1 MFRWE
6 RWLSVASI
14 LPFDQNPESQ
24 GLDFFTAY
32 WVCSICDA
40 SYSAEVNSKTVLYSL
55 ANGIFTKT
63 INLPG
68 SVIPVIDYAVYPSN
82 RATLTVT
89 GTRFFL
95 EFVNQ
100 ILGVNLVDVDPWAG
114 EVGQYWSSIS
124 DQLWDLVELQLA
136 EDGITEVAFFGHS
149 QGGAIC
155 QLFPDLAFETGGISV
170 ANLVTLGTPRT
181 GNVEYATTQLSNYV
195 RLTNAGDPI
204 PALPAAVS
212 TPLDEFLW
220 IIPPTNLNSY
230 QHWGTRFHLFDD
242 GFITVPPELPT
253 WSRGFE
259 AMLLGVRASG
269 NWFADHRAFEYARR
283 LRLNL
288 PSPVQVVHADYLG
301 LKEIDDYF
309 AGINLQ
315 PSVGEW
321 FFPPTCQ

>member
-1 MFRWE
+1 MPM
-6 RWLSVASI
+6 LA
-14 LPFDQNPESQ
+14 PFAQSPETQ
-24 GLDFFTAY
+24 GLDFFTSY
-32 WVCSICDA
+32 WVCALADA
-40 SYSAEVNSKTVLYSL
+40 SYTTDVNSKTVLYAL

-68 SVIPVIDYAVYPSN
+68 EIIPVIDYAVFPGN
-82 RATLTVT
+82 KATLTIT

-100 ILGVNLVDVDPWAG
+100 ILGADLVSVIPWSG
-114 EVGQYWSSIS
+114 EVGRYWSSVA
-124 DQLWDLVELQLA
+124 DRLWDLVVEQL
-136 EDGITEVAFFGHS
+136 EDDSITEVAFFGHS

-170 ANLVTLGTPRT
+170 ANLVSLGAPRS
-181 GNVEYATTQLSNYV
+181 GNVEYATTQLANYV

-220 IIPPTNLNSY
+220 IIPPTNFNSY

-242 GFITVPPELPT
+242 GFVTVPPELPS
-253 WSRGFE
+253 WSRGYE
-259 AMLLGVRASG
+259 ALLVGLQSSS
-269 NWFADHRAFEYARR
+269 NWFADHRPFEYARR
-283 LRLNL
+283 LRINL
-288 PSPVQVVHADYLG
+288 PGPVQVVNSDYPG

-315 PSVGEW
+315 PVITNW
-321 FFPPTCQ
+321 FSPPTCS